1 MYKKKWTDAI
11 DKDNLNWTHVSD
23 LKGWNS
29 KAGKLYAVNAIP
41 HSIILDRDGIIIAK
55 NLNGD
60 ELRKKVSELLD

>member
-1 MYKKKWTDAI
+1 M
-11 DKDNLNWTHVSD
+11 HVSD

-55 NLNGD
+55 HLNGD